1 MLPFRDRGRSW
12 RPTRPSVIPRRA
24 LGFPTARWPPT
35 QSLLG
40 SPRQRFE
47 CTYSTEYILIAL
59 ARIPRKRR
67 DDSVQLEKFSRP
79 IVTRRCWAS
88 RASPVVAAT
97 IYLIIR
103 SPVLL
108 EGPLSPDS
116 VTDHRTYQRSIAE
129 RSTFF

>member
-1 MLPFRDRGRSW
+1 MLPFRDRGRR

-24 LGFPTARWPPT
+24 LGFPTAKWPPT

-47 CTYSTEYILIAL
+47 CTYSTHVHLPL
-59 ARIPRKRR
+59 ARIPRKTR

-79 IVTRRCWAS
+79 MVTRRCWAS

-108 EGPLSPDS
+108 EGRLSPDS